1 MRLGLYDRCIL
12 PRLTHLVMR
21 NRRLAAYRERA
32 VAHARGEVLEIGMGS
47 GLNLPFYGDDVRRV
61 LGVDPSLPLVR
72 RARQE
77 ARKRRFPLEVLIGT
91 AEALPLPDASVDT
104 AVTTWS
110 LCTLPDPLKALS
122 EVRRVLRAEGE
133 LLFVEHG
140 QAPEANVARW
150 QDRLTPL
157 WRCGT
162 GGCHLNRPIDAVFR
176 QAGFA
181 ITSLEKGYMG
191 MPRFATFMYEGTAK
205 LA

>member
-21 NRRLAAYRERA
+21 NPRLAAHRQRA
-32 VAHARGEVLEIGMGS
+32 VARAQGEVLEVGIGS

-72 RARQE
+72 LARHE

-110 LCTLPDPLKALS
+110 LCTIPDPLKALR

-133 LLFVEHG
+133 LLFMEHG
-140 QAPEANVARW
+140 LAPEPTVVRW

-157 WRCGT
+157 WHRCS
-162 GGCHLNRPIDAVFR
+162 GGCHLNRPIDALVR

-181 ITSLEKGYMG
+181 ITRLEKGYMG
-191 MPRFATFMYEGTAK
+191 GPRFATFMYEGIARP
-205 LA
+205 A